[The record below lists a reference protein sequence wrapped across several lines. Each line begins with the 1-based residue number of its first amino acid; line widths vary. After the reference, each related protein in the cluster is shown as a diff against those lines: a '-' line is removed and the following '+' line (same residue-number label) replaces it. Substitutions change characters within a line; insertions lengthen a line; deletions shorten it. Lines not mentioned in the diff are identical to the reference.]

1 MPRRNRT
8 IDLAPE
14 REKVILVEM
23 MVKSRRD
30 GCSGPLEE
38 LFLLARTADLEV
50 LDMVVQYRERIN
62 PATCIGRGK
71 VTELAGMVRTLGADT
86 VVFDNELTPAQ
97 VRNLEKA
104 LDVKVVDRSELIL
117 DIFARHARTGQAR
130 IQVELA
136 QLEYSL
142 PRLRRLWSHL
152 SRIKGGIGLRGPG
165 EKQLEVDRRLVRKQI
180 GALKRKLR
188 EIENNRQRQVA
199 ARSEEF
205 TVSLVGYTNAGKST
219 LMNALTDAGTKVE
232 DELFATLD
240 TMTRVCN
247 LGGGRSALLSDT
259 VGFIRN
265 LPHHLIASFH
275 ATLEEAA
282 RADLLVHVVDASH
295 PDARSQ
301 ISVVNGVLGDLD
313 CGGKAT
319 ILVLNKTDLIS
330 EMIEL
335 RALLNEYPGALA
347 VSALQ
352 GKGLSGLKQR
362 IVEAME
368 ARFLTAVVRCRQTDG
383 KVLARLHAMGKI
395 LEEDTGGRHLVLKVR
410 ISEKNLVKL
419 QQEGGL
425 EILKK
430 KTGQAD
436 ISA

>member
-1 MPRRNRT
+1 MEVLVKRRQDGR
-8 IDLAPE
+8 
-14 REKVILVEM
+14 
-23 MVKSRRD
+23 SR
-30 GCSGPLEE
+30 PLEE

-50 LDMVVQYRERIN
+50 LDTVAQYRERID

-71 VTELAGMVRTLGADT
+71 VAELAGMARVLGADT

-104 LDVKVVDRSELIL
+104 LGVKVVDRSELIL

-142 PRLRRLWSHL
+142 PRLRRMWSHL

-180 GALKRKLR
+180 GVLKRKLKG
-188 EIENNRQRQVA
+188 IEDNRRRLVA

-259 VGFIRN
+259 IGFIRN

-301 ISVVNGVLGDLD
+301 ISVVNGVLGDIG
-313 CGGKAT
+313 CEGKAT

-352 GKGLSGLKQR
+352 GKGLAGLKRR
-362 IVEAME
+362 IVEAMD
-368 ARFLTAVVRCRQTDG
+368 ARFLTAVVRCPRTDG
-383 KVLARLHAMGKI
+383 KILARLYAKGKI
-395 LEEDTGGRHLVLKVR
+395 LEKGTDGRYLVLKIR
-410 ISEKNLVKL
+410 ISERNLRKL
-419 QQEGGL
+419 QRKEGL
-425 EILKK
+425 VVMEVN
-430 KTGQAD
+430 TG
-436 ISA
+436 

>member
-8 IDLAPE
+8 IDLEPD
-14 REKVILVEM
+14 REKAVLVEVP
-23 MVKSRRD
+23 VKSRQD
-30 GCSGPLEE
+30 GCSRPLEE

-50 LDMVVQYRERIN
+50 LDTVVQYRERID

-71 VTELAGMVRTLGADT
+71 VAELAGMARTLGADT

-104 LDVKVVDRSELIL
+104 LGVKVVDRSELIL

-142 PRLRRLWSHL
+142 PRLRRMWSHL

-180 GALKRKLR
+180 GVLKRKLKG
-188 EIENNRQRQVA
+188 IKDNRRRLVA

-232 DELFATLD
+232 DKLFATLD

-247 LGGGRSALLSDT
+247 LGGGRSVLLSDT
-259 VGFIRN
+259 IGFIRN

-301 ISVVNGVLGDLD
+301 ISVVNGVLGDIG
-313 CGGKAT
+313 CEGRGT

-335 RALLNEYPGALA
+335 RALLNENTESLA
-347 VSALQ
+347 ISALQ
-352 GKGLSGLKQR
+352 GKGLAGLKRR
-362 IVEAME
+362 IVEAMD
-368 ARFLTAVVRCRQTDG
+368 ARFLTAVVRCPRTDG
-383 KVLARLHAMGKI
+383 KILARLYEKGKI
-395 LEEDTGGRHLVLKVR
+395 LEKGTDGRYLVLKIR
-410 ISEKNLVKL
+410 ISEKNLKKL
-419 QQEGGL
+419 QRKEGL
-425 EILKK
+425 VVMEVN
-430 KTGQAD
+430 TG
-436 ISA
+436 